1 MPADKT
7 PEFQDLLRRRSAG
20 EYAAF
25 LLPHLRDGVVLLD
38 CGCGPG
44 SITYGL
50 AERLPR
56 WSVFGLDLADGFR
69 AVRRHAEAEGLANV
83 AFVRADINA
92 LPYPEQSIDAVLAHS
107 VVETLPTPSATL
119 SELRRV
125 LKTGGVIGLAAV
137 DYGGLL
143 FTGPS
148 VDRLQN
154 FYSLKEQ
161 VWEKAW
167 DSAPRRGRY
176 LRALLSEVGFRDVV
190 ASARYVSYGD
200 QELVRQFAVDRAEEC
215 RGGAFA
221 DDALRLGLV
230 DRSALQAMSK
240 AWRTWGDST
249 DSFLA
254 FPWCAVVG
262 WK

>member
-7 PEFQDLLRRRSAG
+7 PEFQDLLRRRSAA

-25 LLPHLRDGVVLLD
+25 MLPHLGDGGVLLD

-50 AERLPR
+50 AERLHR
-56 WSVFGLDLADGFR
+56 WSVFGVDVANGFR
-69 AVRRHAEAEGLANV
+69 AVRRNAEAEGLANLT
-83 AFVRADINA
+83 FVRGDINA
-92 LPYPEQSIDAVLAHS
+92 LPNPDQSIDAVLAHS
-107 VVETLPTPSATL
+107 VVETLATPSATL
-119 SELRRV
+119 LEMRRV

-148 VDRLQN
+148 VDSLLQ

-176 LRALLSEVGFRDVV
+176 LRALLSEAGFRDVA

-215 RGGAFA
+215 RGGALA